1 MKNKQ
6 KTNHTHTMCNQQS
19 WRKVVSLLKAF
30 DILPDAHLGEDYQ
43 MLPAFF
49 LTNPLVQN
57 LEKKR
62 KKTQQIIELSLTENF
77 KPWI

>member
-1 MKNKQ
+1 
-6 KTNHTHTMCNQQS
+6 
-19 WRKVVSLLKAF
+19 
-30 DILPDAHLGEDYQ
+30 

-57 LEKKR
+57 LEKKE